1 MNTVIGYRQ
10 IFIGL
15 KICFFMKKY
24 RIKEVIIIADRKKT
38 ILFKKYKLVHKDA
51 WTQEQIDL
59 ILSI

>member
-51 WTQEQIDL
+51 
-59 ILSI
+59 